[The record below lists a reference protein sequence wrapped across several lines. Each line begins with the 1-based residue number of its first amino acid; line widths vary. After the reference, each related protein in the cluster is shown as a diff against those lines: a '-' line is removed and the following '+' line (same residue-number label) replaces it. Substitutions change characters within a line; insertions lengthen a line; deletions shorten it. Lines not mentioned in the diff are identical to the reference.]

1 MMHGGYGR
9 TTLEKNAIYVT
20 RATHTTH
27 DTRHTTH
34 THNPSPADTAH
45 TLVQPMCSPSPAW
58 RCSMHVHTD
67 RKTGPPHRPRKTA
80 KAVAAAESGG
90 GARAARAV
98 RAVARRRGGDRSAP
112 QQTCAHG

>member
-9 TTLEKNAIYVT
+9 TTLEKNAMYVT

-27 DTRHTTH
+27 QHVHTAYAT
-34 THNPSPADTAH
+34 TDSPADTAH
-45 TLVQPMCSPSPAW
+45 TLVQPTCSPSPAW
-58 RCSMHVHTD
+58 RCSMHVHTEPQNWP
-67 RKTGPPHRPRKTA
+67 TAQTAQNGA
-80 KAVAAAESGG
+80 KAVAARRAAA
-90 GARAARAV
+90 ARAARAV